1 MALIITDKT
10 IIIVNWM
17 FLSRKLSLR
26 PYVYVLWTV
35 PPTNLHLVGVKPWLI
50 MFDIFIIIF
59 KLPSLCL
66 PSFLPSFRPFF
77 VKYNSPFQKKGPQPL
92 KSGLL
97 RGNHFQQT
105 LIGEFTKLT
114 QLLSTSFIAKNVDCR
129 LSCQTRYYYYFSGR
143 LREKNIL
150 V

>member
-1 MALIITDKT
+1 M
-10 IIIVNWM
+10 
-17 FLSRKLSLR
+17 S
-26 PYVYVLWTV
+26 
-35 PPTNLHLVGVKPWLI
+35 
-50 MFDIFIIIF
+50 
-59 KLPSLCL
+59 
-66 PSFLPSFRPFF
+66 SFLPSFRPFF

-105 LIGEFTKLT
+105 LIDEFTNLT

-143 LREKNIL
+143 LSREKYSGVNSIFRL
-150 V
+150 LYLSQLCAACMCFFA

>member
-1 MALIITDKT
+1 M
-10 IIIVNWM
+10 
-17 FLSRKLSLR
+17 S
-26 PYVYVLWTV
+26 
-35 PPTNLHLVGVKPWLI
+35 
-50 MFDIFIIIF
+50 
-59 KLPSLCL
+59 
-66 PSFLPSFRPFF
+66 SFLPSFRPFF
-77 VKYNSPFQKKGPQPL
+77 VKYDSPFQKKGPQPL

>member
-1 MALIITDKT
+1 M
-10 IIIVNWM
+10 
-17 FLSRKLSLR
+17 S
-26 PYVYVLWTV
+26 
-35 PPTNLHLVGVKPWLI
+35 
-50 MFDIFIIIF
+50 
-59 KLPSLCL
+59 
-66 PSFLPSFRPFF
+66 SFLPSFRPFF

-129 LSCQTRYYYYFSGR
+129 LSCQTRYYYYFLVDFARKIFWCKFYFPTTISFTVMCRMYVFFRMKFYLKKGSDYHT
-143 LREKNIL
+143 LIL
-150 V
+150 VSSIK